1 MIYFELTFLNA
12 FHSFLSE
19 LHSVMT
25 SGFATVAGTVM
36 GAYISF
42 GASASHLICASIMSA
57 PAALAMAKLSY
68 PETKKSRTT
77 FKVTDVC
84 VYGFCSKYVFIYLM

>member
-1 MIYFELTFLNA
+1 
-12 FHSFLSE
+12 
-19 LHSVMT
+19 MT

-77 FKVTDVC
+77 FKVIDVC
-84 VYGFCSKYVFIYLM
+84 VYGFCSMCFYFSCKCAMNTGPASFPSF